1 MVDFVGMEVIVAL
14 MVVKI
19 VVMIMVMM
27 VDMMGDMMGDM
38 MVIMEMVPGDWRR
51 DAPGGVDDVEQR
63 RRERPV
69 RASQRGAGRL
79 HRGWQEPHHQHRE
92 EAVEEVEAEEGDDP
106 EDDGGLA
113 QPDEEVVLHKYKI
126 QNTEKNRSCCTL
138 VADVATIEVGNG
150 RWVDVSD
157 WQLKLRSD
165 QVEKEKCN

>member
-1 MVDFVGMEVIVAL
+1 MVDFVEMEVIVAL

-51 DAPGGVDDVEQR
+51 EAPGGVDDVEQR
-63 RRERPV
+63 RGERPV

-79 HRGWQEPHHQHRE
+79 HRGRQEPHQHRQ

-126 QNTEKNRSCCTL
+126 QNTKYRKKQVVLHSRGGC
-138 VADVATIEVGNG
+138 GHHRG
-150 RWVDVSD
+150 RERPLGRCV
-157 WQLKLRSD
+157 
-165 QVEKEKCN
+165 

>member
-1 MVDFVGMEVIVAL
+1 MVDFVQMEVIVAL

-19 VVMIMVMM
+19 V
-27 VDMMGDMMGDM
+27 DMMRDM
-38 MVIMEMVPGDWRR
+38 MVIMEMVPGDRRR

-79 HRGWQEPHHQHRE
+79 HRGGQEPHQHRE

-113 QPDEEVVLHKYKI
+113 QPDEEVVLHS
-126 QNTEKNRSCCTL
+126 R
-138 VADVATIEVGNG
+138 GG
-150 RWVDVSD
+150 RGHHRG
-157 WQLKLRSD
+157 WQWPLGRC
-165 QVEKEKCN
+165 V

>member
-1 MVDFVGMEVIVAL
+1 
-14 MVVKI
+14 
-19 VVMIMVMM
+19 MVMM

-79 HRGWQEPHHQHRE
+79 HRGGQEPHHQHRE

-113 QPDEEVVLHKYKI
+113 QPDEEVVLHKIQNTKYKI
-126 QNTEKNRSCCTL
+126 QKKTGRAALSWRTWPPSRS
-138 VADVATIEVGNG
+138 ATAVGSMCLIDN
-150 RWVDVSD
+150 
-157 WQLKLRSD
+157 
-165 QVEKEKCN
+165 